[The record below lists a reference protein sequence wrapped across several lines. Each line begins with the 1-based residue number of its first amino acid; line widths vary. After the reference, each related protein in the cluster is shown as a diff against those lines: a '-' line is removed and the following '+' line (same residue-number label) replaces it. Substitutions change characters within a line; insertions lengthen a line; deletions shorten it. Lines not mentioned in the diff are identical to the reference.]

1 MKKIKNIYMN
11 NLYMGISNLQNN
23 QRKDDLTII
32 NQINKRTMFGISNV
46 RNLKK
51 SGDII
56 TVSNES
62 IIKINNN
69 TSITSKLKS
78 LDLAK
83 SNKKYIETEEV
94 LNTNITTT
102 VAIKNVISGII
113 QPMKVNRNLATY
125 NKINNY
131 YSIEL
136 KESRLETS
144 FLNLKNIIIEEAKN
158 AFNQEKISEKQ
169 FLVLIKRMNA
179 LDLSY
184 KHSTITD
191 IIEEDDTYVTIIY
204 HVITTNK
211 KVVDYGGPNYYKPLL
226 LHHDDIK
233 NKDFFSIPLTYKHK
247 LCRTDYFE
255 YFVLKN
261 NESFKND
268 SIELQRELATSLR
281 KITDVTK
288 FKLLDVNKNCLDLL
302 YGEIDPDEVFPD
314 SEYSDFITS

>member
-233 NKDFFSIPLTYKHK
+233 NKDFFFNTI
-247 LCRTDYFE
+247 
-255 YFVLKN
+255 N
-261 NESFKND
+261 
-268 SIELQRELATSLR
+268 I
-281 KITDVTK
+281 
-288 FKLLDVNKNCLDLL
+288 
-302 YGEIDPDEVFPD
+302 
-314 SEYSDFITS
+314 